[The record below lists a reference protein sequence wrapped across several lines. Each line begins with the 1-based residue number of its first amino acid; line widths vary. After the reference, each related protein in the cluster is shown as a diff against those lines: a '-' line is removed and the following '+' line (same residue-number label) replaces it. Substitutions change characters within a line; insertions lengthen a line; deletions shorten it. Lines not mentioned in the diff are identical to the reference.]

1 MDKSGHWVLICF
13 LFIITL
19 AANLIPLPVWA
30 DGPNQVGLVVVY
42 GGDDVLTRCITFSGG
57 EISGHEVLKKSGL
70 EIETEMSGGLGAAI
84 CFIEKKGCRVS
95 EGEPCFCK
103 CQGSPC
109 VYWSY
114 WHLQGESWKY
124 SNGGA
129 SNYFARNGDVE
140 GWVWGAGT
148 PNEATSPPAIPFDQI
163 CVPPTPTPTPVPPTD
178 TPIPTDTPVP
188 TVTATPRPTKTP
200 TATPPSTPS
209 ISLSLSASQIGQDEC
224 AQLNWK
230 VSQAQA
236 VYLDGQGVTGEESRQ
251 VCPSPGANTFELRVI
266 GLDGEEYQE
275 QASLQVV
282 EKPTTTSTIPATAP
296 PAEMSSAQVGQS
308 PDASQADS
316 SLERDEQPIAMPGV
330 PEAAQATALPTV
342 TPHPLQAL
350 PTPTAL
356 AMAQPAENASTPA
369 VAQLSAPLPV
379 ESTANPSQA
388 SVGAPPPEKQSLG
401 LLERK
406 AIWFVILSGT
416 AVGIV
421 GGGGLTFV
429 GFIIL
434 LALVYRRF
442 SRADTR
448 DDDDE

>member
-1 MDKSGHWVLICF
+1 MMDKSGHWLLRWF
-13 LFIITL
+13 FILTFL
-19 AANLIPLPVWA
+19 AATSASLPAWA
-30 DGPNQVGLVVVY
+30 GDPNQVGLVVVY
-42 GGDDVLTRCITFSGG
+42 GGDDVLTRCISFSDA

-84 CFIEKKGCRVS
+84 CFIEKEGCRVS
-95 EGEPCFCK
+95 EGQPCFCK
-103 CQGSPC
+103 CQGPPC

-129 SNYFARNGDVE
+129 SNYFVRNGDVE

-178 TPIPTDTPVP
+178 TPIPTDT
-188 TVTATPRPTKTP
+188 ATPSPTKTP

-209 ISLSLSASQIGQDEC
+209 INLSLSVSQIGQGEC
-224 AQLNWK
+224 AQLEWK

-236 VYLDGQGVTGEESRQ
+236 VYLNGQGVTGEESRQ
-251 VCPSPGANTFELRVI
+251 VCPSPGAHTFELRVT
-266 GLDGEEYQE
+266 GLNGEEYRE

-282 EKPTTTSTIPATAP
+282 EKPTATSTIPATAP
-296 PAEMSSAQVGQS
+296 LAEMSSVQAGQS
-308 PDASQADS
+308 PNANQAGASP
-316 SLERDEQPIAMPGV
+316 ETKEQPTAV
-330 PEAAQATALPTV
+330 SDFPEAAQAIALPTA
-342 TPHPLQAL
+342 TPHHPEAL
-350 PTPTAL
+350 PTPTML
-356 AMAQPAENASTPA
+356 AMAQPSENAPSPA
-369 VAQLSAPLPV
+369 AAQLSTSPPA
-379 ESTANPSQA
+379 ESTVNPSQVSIA
-388 SVGAPPPEKQSLG
+388 APPPEKQSLG
-401 LLERK
+401 PLASK
-406 AIWFVILSGT
+406 AVWFVILSST

-434 LALVYRRF
+434 LAVVYRRF

-448 DDDDE
+448 EDGDE